1 MTSRT
6 GRAADGGF
14 LMSFRKSSW
23 ALRTLVCGMGV
34 LASAAWAAD
43 AVVVVTAAR
52 EPVRADRVA
61 ADVVVIDAGQIEAS
75 LADSLED
82 LLRREAGLQLSR
94 NGPPGANGGLFIRGG
109 NSGHTL
115 LMVDGVRVGAA
126 TTGLPEWESLSLAAI
141 ERIEVLRGPAS
152 TLHGGDAIG
161 GVVQV
166 FTRVGGGQPRAALSV
181 AAGGYGA
188 RQASASVQGAVGP
201 VAVAAS
207 LGRER
212 LEGVSALR
220 PGDAFGNYNPDRD
233 GFERDNAQLRLS
245 LSPAA
250 GQELGVLWLA
260 SRLDARYDASEY
272 APPTW
277 APDPSPDFR
286 NRLDTQS
293 LSADHRARWSAQ
305 WSTLLRVARH
315 DSELDSGGRQTDRFD
330 TAREQL
336 QAQATWRPAAGHSL
350 TLGLDRL
357 KERAD
362 SSSFTGRAR
371 RDTDGAVLAY
381 AATLP
386 GYGVQ
391 AELRRDDDSQFG
403 GVTTARLGGSLPLA
417 AGWRLRALVGTTFR
431 APSFNDLFYPGYGVS
446 TLDPERG
453 RSVEF
458 GAAWRQGASHL
469 EATAYRNRVRDLIAY
484 QPDVSQCPSTGFYA
498 WGCAG
503 NVNRARLQGL
513 TLAGGT
519 ARGALALRG
528 SLEFLDAKDEAT
540 GSRLVRRAA
549 NQAHGS
555 AVWTAGPWRAGAELT
570 HIGARPEGGR
580 MLAAATLLDLSL
592 ARTLG
597 KGLTAELRVLNATDR
612 DYEPARDY
620 QSLGRRAWMGLRWE
634 SAS

>member
-1 MTSRT
+1 MFSRN
-6 GRAADGGF
+6 
-14 LMSFRKSSW
+14 KSL

-34 LASAAWAAD
+34 LASSSWATSGD
-43 AVVVVTAAR
+43 VVVTAAR
-52 EPVRADRVA
+52 EPLRADRVA
-61 ADVVVIDAGQIEAS
+61 ADVVVIDAEQIAAS

-115 LMVDGVRVGAA
+115 LLVDGVRVGAA

-166 FTRVGGGQPRAALSV
+166 FTRAGGGAPRASVHV

-188 RQASASVQGAVGP
+188 RQASGSVQAALGPVGLAASV
-201 VAVAAS
+201 S
-207 LGRER
+207 HER

-233 GFERDNAQLRLS
+233 GFQRDNAQLRLS
-245 LSPAA
+245 LAPAA
-250 GQELGVLWLA
+250 GHLLGVQWLA

-286 NRLDTQS
+286 NRLDTQT

-330 TAREQL
+330 TAREQV
-336 QAQATWRPAAGHSL
+336 QAQATWRPSPEQSL

-357 KERAD
+357 KERAE
-362 SSSFTGRAR
+362 SSYFTGRVQ
-371 RDTDGAVLAY
+371 RDNDGAVLAY

-386 GYGVQ
+386 GYAVQ
-391 AELRRDDDSQFG
+391 AELRRDDDAQFG

-417 AGWRLRALVGTTFR
+417 PGWRVRALAGTTFR
-431 APSFNDLFYPGYGVS
+431 APSFNDLFYPGYGVA

-453 RSVEF
+453 RSLEF
-458 GAAWRQGASHL
+458 GVDWRQGASRF

-484 QPDVSQCPSTGFYA
+484 QPDVSQCPSNGFYA

-519 ARGALALRG
+519 MRGALALRG
-528 SLEFLDAKDEAT
+528 SLDFLDAKDEAT

-549 NQAHGS
+549 HQAHGS

-570 HIGARPEGGR
+570 RVGARPEGGR
-580 MLAAATLLDLSL
+580 MLAAATLLDLTLS
-592 ARTLG
+592 RTLAP
-597 KGLTAELRVLNATDR
+597 GLTAELRVLNATDR

-620 QSLGRRAWMGLRWE
+620 QSLGRRAWLGLRWE
-634 SAS
+634 IGS